1 MRFAPRRVASKQHA
15 LASRLEHRLADM
27 DSAAAVRLK
36 TLHEVATLRRQEAEQ
51 DAQRRQEA
59 EQAAPD
65 AQRGVASYDSANA
78 WAFGQPWSASVLV
91 PSLAS
96 GSLALLCLALV
107 LRK

>member
-36 TLHEVATLRRQEAEQ
+36 TLQEVATL
-51 DAQRRQEA
+51 RRQEA

-65 AQRGVASYDSANA
+65 AQRGVAPHDSANPLA
-78 WAFGQPWSASVLV
+78 VGQPWSASVLV

-96 GSLALLCLALV
+96 GLLALLCLALV